1 MGLFFSRLY
10 DTLASLGQGVPSR
23 ILMVGLDA
31 AGKTTI
37 LYKMKLNETVQ
48 TIPTIGKSYF
58 FSSNEY
64 HFYHCQRFLLGFNVE
79 TVTPAPGVTFTVWDI
94 GGQSKIRPLWAHYYQ
109 NVDGLLFVVDA
120 ADPDR
125 FTEAR
130 DELFGIISH
139 ESMRSVPF
147 VVIANKSDL
156 PTAIKPSEMINS
168 LGLHSISKRRWYIQ
182 SSCAVT
188 GEGLLE
194 ATKQLA
200 DMIKENRKTNGF

>member
-1 MGLFFSRLY
+1 MGIFFSRLY
-10 DTLASLGQGVPSR
+10 DTLSSIGQGVPSR

-37 LYKMKLNETVQ
+37 LYKIKLNETVQ
-48 TIPTIGKSYF
+48 TIPTI
-58 FSSNEY
+58 
-64 HFYHCQRFLLGFNVE
+64 GFNVE

-94 GGQSKIRPLWAHYYQ
+94 GGQSKIRPLWAHYFQ